1 MTPLATRSWAGQQVQ
16 FKLEAALP
24 SGSFKDRGA
33 TVLIHHLASLGV
45 REVLEDSSGNGG
57 AAIAA
62 FAAAAGMRCHI
73 YVPASTSEGKLVQLQ
88 AYGAIVHRIPGSRQA
103 TAEAAEAAAHDVVYA
118 SHNWQPLFI
127 EGVKT
132 VAFEI
137 WEQRG
142 FEAPDAII
150 VPTSFGSNLLGLS
163 RGFRELL
170 ASGEIDRL
178 PRLYPVQAAA
188 VPPLDRFMRD
198 GVRGVDPRQTVA
210 EGVAGTHPIR
220 LEQMAAAV
228 RESGGRVVLVEE
240 EDILP
245 TLAELAR
252 STGIYLEPTSAIGPA
267 AARALIEAG
276 EIAEQE
282 DVVVIATGSGLK
294 ATERIGAYFE
304 QADIDKARGVPGGP
318 DRLATGSSTRG
329 SRPSGSVSSG
339 SPTSGS
345 PTSSSLSSGSPAP
358 RSTTT
363 KSPSSDG
370 DRFQ

>member
-1 MTPLATRSWAGQQVQ
+1 MLV
-16 FKLEAALP
+16 
-24 SGSFKDRGA
+24 
-33 TVLIHHLASLGV
+33 HHLASLGV

-57 AAIAA
+57 AGIAA

-103 TAEAAEAAAHDVVYA
+103 TAEAAEAAAHDIVYA

-142 FEAPDAII
+142 FRAPDAI
-150 VPTSFGSNLLGLS
+150 VLPTSFGSNLLGLH

-170 ASGEIDRL
+170 AGGEIERL
-178 PRLYPVQAAA
+178 PRLYAVQAAA

-198 GVRGVDPRQTVA
+198 GTRGVEARPTLA

-220 LEQMAAAV
+220 LEQMAEAV

-240 EDILP
+240 EDIMP

-267 AARALIEAG
+267 AARTLIEAG
-276 EIAEQE
+276 EIGDHEE
-282 DVVVIATGSGLK
+282 VVVIATGSGLK
-294 ATERIGAYFE
+294 ATDRIGAYFA
-304 QADIDKARGVPGGP
+304 QASGDPRASDAGGSGSSGRSGRSLGSDGSVPATPGSPPASSAATRPKTVAPTTPDGGP
-318 DRLATGSSTRG
+318 
-329 SRPSGSVSSG
+329 
-339 SPTSGS
+339 
-345 PTSSSLSSGSPAP
+345 LS
-358 RSTTT
+358 
-363 KSPSSDG
+363 
-370 DRFQ
+370 